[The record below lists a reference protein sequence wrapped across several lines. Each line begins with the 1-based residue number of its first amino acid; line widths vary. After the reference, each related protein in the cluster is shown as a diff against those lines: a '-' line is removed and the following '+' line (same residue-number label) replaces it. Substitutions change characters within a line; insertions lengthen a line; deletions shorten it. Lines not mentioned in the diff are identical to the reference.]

1 MSEANT
7 AAQVDPLDAFVQEAI
22 DQVSEQEPVENQTTE
37 SAPVEDT
44 KKPEATE
51 ATEPKGDEPKAN
63 GVQERINKI
72 TADKHEERRQR
83 EASDKRADE
92 LQAKLDSIEANKPTL
107 SKPNLEDDDINF
119 DEDLFNKRSVAFQV
133 QEQVK
138 AELTTQKAQQ
148 DQTDQQAE
156 AQAELSKFNE
166 RAEAL
171 GKDDFAVKAKAIP
184 ELPEGVASAIMSL
197 ENGAEMVYHLGSNL
211 DKADALSSMTPMAA
225 MMELGRISASIS
237 VKPEIKTS
245 AAPDPIEPVTAG
257 SALSDKIDD
266 EMSIDSWMAKYN

>member
-22 DQVSEQEPVENQTTE
+22 DQGSEQATTETPITE
-37 SAPVEDT
+37 SAPVEDAI
-44 KKPEATE
+44 KPEATE

-92 LQAKLDSIEANKPTL
+92 LQAKLDSIEANKPKL
-107 SKPNLEDDDINF
+107 SEPNLEEHNY
-119 DEDLFNKRSVAFQV
+119 DEDAFNKATVAFQV

-148 DQTDQQAE
+148 EQTDQQAE

-225 MMELGRISASIS
+225 MMELGRISASMS

>member
-22 DQVSEQEPVENQTTE
+22 DQGSEQATTETPTTE

-44 KKPEATE
+44 KDPIATE
-51 ATEPKGDEPKAN
+51 ANEPKGDEPKAN

-92 LQAKLDSIEANKPTL
+92 LQAKLDSIEANKPKL
-107 SKPNLEDDDINF
+107 SEPNLEEHNY
-119 DEDLFNKRSVAFQV
+119 DEDAFNKATVAFQV

-148 DQTDQQAE
+148 EQTDQQAE

-225 MMELGRISASIS
+225 MMELGRISASMS

>member
-1 MSEANT
+1 MSEST

-22 DQVSEQEPVENQTTE
+22 DQVSEQATTETPATE

-44 KKPEATE
+44 KDPIATE

-83 EASDKRADE
+83 EASDKRAND
-92 LQAKLDSIEANKPTL
+92 LQAKLDLIEANKPKLEQPTL
-107 SKPNLEDDDINF
+107 EQHDY
-119 DEDLFNKRSVAFQV
+119 DEDSFNQASVAFQV

-148 DQTDQQAE
+148 EQNNQQAAAQE
-156 AQAELSKFNE
+156 ALGKFNE

-171 GKDDFAVKAKAIP
+171 GKDDFDVKAKAIP
-184 ELPEGVASAIMSL
+184 ELPDGVANAIMSL

-225 MMELGRISASIS
+225 MMELGKISASMS

-257 SALSDKIDD
+257 SALSDKMDD
-266 EMSIDSWMAKYN
+266 EMSIDDWMRKYNK

>member
-1 MSEANT
+1 MSDENQ
-7 AAQVDPLDAFVQEAI
+7 AALVEPLDAFVQGDDQTQTEAPT
-22 DQVSEQEPVENQTTE
+22 ETTATE
-37 SAPVEDT
+37 SAPVED
-44 KKPEATE
+44 ATE
-51 ATEPKGDEPKAN
+51 QPADKSN

-92 LQAKLDSIEANKPTL
+92 LQAKLDSIEANKPKL
-107 SKPNLEDDDINF
+107 SEPNLEEHNY
-119 DEDLFNKRSVAFQV
+119 DEDAFNKATVAFQV

-148 DQTDQQAE
+148 EQTDQQAE

-225 MMELGRISASIS
+225 MMELGRISASMS

>member
-1 MSEANT
+1 MSEAQT

-22 DQVSEQEPVENQTTE
+22 DQVSEQATTETPATE

-44 KKPEATE
+44 KDPIATE

-83 EASDKRADE
+83 EASDKRAND
-92 LQAKLDSIEANKPTL
+92 LQAKLDLIEANKPKLEQPTL
-107 SKPNLEDDDINF
+107 EQHDY
-119 DEDLFNKRSVAFQV
+119 DEDSFNQASVAFQV

-148 DQTDQQAE
+148 EQNNQQAAAQE
-156 AQAELSKFNE
+156 ALGKFNE

-171 GKDDFAVKAKAIP
+171 GKDDFDVKAKAIP
-184 ELPEGVASAIMSL
+184 ELPDGVANAIMSL

-225 MMELGRISASIS
+225 MMELGKISASMS

-245 AAPDPIEPVTAG
+245 AAPDPIEPVNAG
-257 SALSDKIDD
+257 SALSEKMDD
-266 EMSIDSWMAKYN
+266 EMSIENWMAKYN

>member
-1 MSEANT
+1 MPDENT

-22 DQVSEQEPVENQTTE
+22 DQGSEQATTETPTTE
-37 SAPVEDT
+37 SAPVEDAI
-44 KKPEATE
+44 KPEATE

-92 LQAKLDSIEANKPTL
+92 LQAKLDSIEANKPKL
-107 SKPNLEDDDINF
+107 SEPNLEEHNY
-119 DEDLFNKRSVAFQV
+119 DEDAFNKATVAFQV

-225 MMELGRISASIS
+225 MMELGRISASMS

>member
-1 MSEANT
+1 MSEST

-22 DQVSEQEPVENQTTE
+22 DQVSEQATTETPATE
-37 SAPVEDT
+37 SAPVEDA
-44 KKPEATE
+44 KEPVLTE
-51 ATEPKGDEPKAN
+51 ATEPTGDEQPVN
-63 GVQERINKI
+63 GVQKRMNKL

-83 EASDKRADE
+83 EASDKRAND
-92 LQAKLDSIEANKPTL
+92 LQAKLDLIEANKPKLEQPTL
-107 SKPNLEDDDINF
+107 EQHDY
-119 DEDLFNKRSVAFQV
+119 DEDSFNQASVAFQV

-148 DQTDQQAE
+148 EQNNQQAAAQE
-156 AQAELSKFNE
+156 ALGKFNE

-171 GKDDFAVKAKAIP
+171 GKDDFDVKAKAIP
-184 ELPEGVASAIMSL
+184 ELPDGVANAIMSL

-225 MMELGRISASIS
+225 MMELGKISASMS

-257 SALSDKIDD
+257 SALSDKMDD
-266 EMSIDSWMAKYN
+266 EMSIDDWMRKYNK